1 MHGMRI
7 SGVVGGMAALAL
19 LAGGAPSQARGEAIR
34 CHSEISTGVLP
45 VWARAGFSDP
55 RPRIPHVL
63 GRSGQIAALVFGYP
77 LRSPP
82 ASGRNNK
89 ILWVS
94 RTSPKT
100 PAPLWIRAQRM
111 DGARPLGAPIRQ
123 IVPGGPGPSIVDLP
137 EAGCWRMKLS
147 WSGRTD
153 VLDLAYGV
161 GA

>member
-1 MHGMRI
+1 MRI
-7 SGVVGGMAALAL
+7 TSVVVAMAALAL
-19 LAGGAPSQARGEAIR
+19 LSGGVPSQARGEAVR
-34 CHSEISTGVLP
+34 CHSDVSKAVLP
-45 VWARAGFSDP
+45 VWARAGFSGP

-63 GRSGQIAALVFGYP
+63 GRSGQILAIVFGYP

-82 ASGRNNK
+82 APGRNNK

-94 RTSPKT
+94 RTLPKT

-111 DGARPLGAPIRQ
+111 DGSRPLGAPIRQ

-137 EAGCWRMKLS
+137 EAGCWRVKLS

-161 GA
+161 GG